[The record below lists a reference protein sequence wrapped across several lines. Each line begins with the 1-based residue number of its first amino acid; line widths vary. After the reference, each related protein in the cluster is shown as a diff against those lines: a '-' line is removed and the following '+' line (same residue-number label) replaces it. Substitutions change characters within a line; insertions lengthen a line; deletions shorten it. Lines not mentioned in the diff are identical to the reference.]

1 MTLQT
6 RPVSAQNGREHTT
19 VRLSAALSPGPHL
32 QTLQGLAGQAASE
45 VTGGGGAVSQPVTQA
60 YLTTGVRCPWTETPE
75 SPKSGYVSLEGGH
88 SLIGRPF
95 PWWHKR
101 GGGAGA
107 DPHVS
112 PVQVFEARAGPGCSV
127 SPGEDPGGCWKQ
139 RIRIG
144 HGWDATE
151 S

>member
-101 GGGAGA
+101 GGGGGGGPSRVPSAGLRGQSWA
-107 DPHVS
+107 GLLCEPRGR
-112 PVQVFEARAGPGCSV
+112 PGRLLEA
-127 SPGEDPGGCWKQ
+127 ED
-139 RIRIG
+139 
-144 HGWDATE
+144 
-151 S
+151 